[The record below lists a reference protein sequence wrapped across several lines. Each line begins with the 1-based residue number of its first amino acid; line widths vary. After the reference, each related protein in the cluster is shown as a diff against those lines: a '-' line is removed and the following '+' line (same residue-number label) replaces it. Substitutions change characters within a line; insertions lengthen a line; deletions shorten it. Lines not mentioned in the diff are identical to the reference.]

1 LLFPAGLILERVFS
15 FVQGAN
21 ERKAVILN
29 RAFGNFPP
37 ILVIVIADAGFVVA
51 AVSDHENQ
59 RLATTFRPGAH
70 HFHNLV
76 VFVLV
81 NFVNQSTVWAWP

>member
-21 ERKAVILN
+21 ERKETVILN
-29 RAFGNFPP
+29 RAFGNFTP
-37 ILVIVIADAGFVVA
+37 ILVIVVTDAGFVVA

-81 NFVNQSTVWAWP
+81 NFVNQHSVGVA

>member
-1 LLFPAGLILERVFS
+1 MGLLLRPGS
-15 FVQGAN
+15 K
-21 ERKAVILN
+21 RKKETVILN
-29 RAFGNFPP
+29 RAFGNFTP
-37 ILVIVIADAGFVVA
+37 ILVIVVADAGFVVA

-59 RLATTFRPGAH
+59 RLATTFRPARIIST
-70 HFHNLV
+70 NLV

>member
-1 LLFPAGLILERVFS
+1 
-15 FVQGAN
+15 
-21 ERKAVILN
+21 
-29 RAFGNFPP
+29 
-37 ILVIVIADAGFVVA
+37 VA

-76 VFVLV
+76 AFVLV
-81 NFVNQSTVWAWP
+81 NFVNQRTVWAWP